1 MSLTV
6 SASFTSAIAGSL
18 IALKQGDLLTYSVSG
33 TFVGTVVLEKSFT
46 AGQTWVQVASAATT
60 ASNSIEV
67 QNPDGGAVYY
77 RFRCSAYTSGTIVTS
92 LVRASKTLQEFRD
105 RDGNLLFKIDEDGI
119 ATAVRTSKTRVQ
131 ATSAKVG
138 GTSGWAVGAAT
149 DIGRMA
155 TCPASQTG
163 STLVVPIAGLKVGDT
178 ITGFGVIGQ
187 IESAGGAVTLD
198 AELRKL
204 TSAAADLTDAS
215 VGSITQV
222 SVIADSIVSSTKASL
237 SDTVGDDETFYILIT
252 ATTAAATDIDLQG
265 VSITVT
271 EA

>member
-18 IALKQGDLLTYSVSG
+18 LQLRHGDLLTYSVSG

-46 AGQTWVQVASAATT
+46 GGTTWVQVTSATGSAS
-60 ASNSIEV
+60 SSIEIS
-67 QNPDGGAVYY
+67 NPADGLVHY

-105 RDGNLLFKIDEDGI
+105 RDGNLLFKIDEDGV
-119 ATAVRTSKTRVQ
+119 ATAVRTSKTRFQ

-138 GTSGWAVGAAT
+138 ATSGWVIGAAT
-149 DIGRMA
+149 NVGRMA
-155 TCPASQTG
+155 TCPASQTA
-163 STLVVPIAGLKVGDT
+163 STLVVPVAGLKVGDT
-178 ITGFGVIGQ
+178 ITGFGVLGQ
-187 IESAGGAVTLD
+187 IESAGGTVTVD

-204 TSAAADLTDAS
+204 TAAAADLTDAS
-215 VGSITQV
+215 VGSVTQV
-222 SVIADSIVSSTKASL
+222 SVTADSILSASKASL
-237 SDTVGDDETFYILIT
+237 SDTVGADESFYVLIT
-252 ATTAAATDIDLQG
+252 ATTGSSTDIDLQG
-265 VSITVT
+265 ISTTVT